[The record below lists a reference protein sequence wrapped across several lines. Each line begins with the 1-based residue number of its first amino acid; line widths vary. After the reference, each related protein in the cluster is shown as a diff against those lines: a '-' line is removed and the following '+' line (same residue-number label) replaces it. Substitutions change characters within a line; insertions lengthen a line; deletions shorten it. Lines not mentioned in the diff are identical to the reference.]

1 MRQKSRGIALLV
13 LVVVLLVIVSSRV
26 SPQRDYTSSGRVRTT
41 DDPYYDTD
49 VPQTFELPTPATPT
63 PAMKIQEAIPG
74 ITPNDWNLRL
84 VNNTYVLSN
93 SFAPDVSE
101 IVSGSAQYFDSRA
114 VDALRSMIAAAEEA
128 GYTVNIRNA
137 YRPYS
142 TQAYIFFGRAS
153 QIQWGTDMEMIEAE
167 AIARESVAYPGTS
180 EHQLGLG
187 VDLMDSPNTTMDSE
201 TAAQIPVLQWL
212 TEHCDEY
219 GFILRYPA
227 DKEEIT
233 GWYEPWHFRYVGEDC
248 AAYIME
254 NGLCLEEFISMF

>member
-26 SPQRDYTSSGRVRTT
+26 SPQRDYSSSRRVRTT
-41 DDPYYDTD
+41 DDPYYATEA
-49 VPQTFELPTPATPT
+49 PQTFVLPAPASPT
-63 PAMKIQEAIPG
+63 PAMRIQEAIPG
-74 ITPNDWNLRL
+74 VTPNDWNLRL

-101 IVSGSAQYFDSRA
+101 ITPGSAQYFDSRA
-114 VDALRSMIAAAEEA
+114 IDALRNMITAAEEA
-128 GYTVNIRNA
+128 GYTVHVLNG

-167 AIARESVAYPGTS
+167 ALARKVVAYPGTS
-180 EHQLGLG
+180 EHQLGLA
-187 VDLMDSPNTTMDSE
+187 VDLMDSPTTEMDSE
-201 TAAQIPVLQWL
+201 KAKDIPVLQWL

-219 GFILRYPA
+219 GFILRYPE

-233 GWYEPWHFRYVGEDC
+233 GWYEPWHFRYVGED
-248 AAYIME
+248 AAGYIME
-254 NGLCLEEFISMF
+254 NGLCLEEFISLF